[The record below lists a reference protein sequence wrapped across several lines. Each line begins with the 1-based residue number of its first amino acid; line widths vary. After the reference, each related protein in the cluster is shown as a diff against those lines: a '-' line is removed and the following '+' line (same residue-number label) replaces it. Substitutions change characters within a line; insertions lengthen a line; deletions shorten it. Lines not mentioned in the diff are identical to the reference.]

1 MELVIMAA
9 GMGSRFGGLKQI
21 QPVGPN
27 GEFIIDYSIYDAKRA
42 GFDKVVFIIKK
53 EMLNDFEETIGKRLK
68 DQIEISYA
76 FQDMADV
83 PEGVNIP
90 EDRVKPLG
98 TAHALYC
105 ARNVVKGDFAV
116 ITADDFYGHESFL
129 DLADS
134 LKNTNDYSVMGYKIG
149 NTISDNGSV
158 KRGVCFTEGDKLV
171 RITESKVEKIDGVI
185 TGSPLNGSA
194 SYTMEPDHPVSMLY
208 YGLRHDIFD
217 FINNDIV
224 EFFKNQTDLSTIE
237 YYLPDVLDKLM
248 KNGIDIKLINTKA
261 VWKGVTY
268 ATDLE
273 ELQAY
278 INKLIEQ
285 GVYPNNLWG

>member
-68 DQIEISYA
+68 DKIEISYA
-76 FQDMADV
+76 FQDMEDI

-90 EDRVKPLG
+90 DDRVKPLG

-105 ARNVVKGDFAV
+105 ARNAVKGDFAV
-116 ITADDFYGHESFL
+116 ITADDFYGYESFQ
-129 DLADS
+129 DLA
-134 LKNTNDYSVMGYKIG
+134 NTLQNTKDYSVIGYKIG

-171 RITESKVEKIDGVI
+171 KITESKVEKIDGVI
-185 TGSPLNGSA
+185 KGSPLDGSA
-194 SYTMEPDHPVSMLY
+194 EYTMEPDHPVSMLM

-217 FINNDIV
+217 FINTDIKS
-224 EFFKNQTDLSTIE
+224 FFANQTDLSTVE
-237 YYLPDVLDKLM
+237 YFLPDVLDKLM
-248 KNGIDIKLINTKA
+248 KNGIDIKIINTKA

-268 ATDLE
+268 ATDLA
-273 ELQAY
+273 ELQEH

-285 GVYPNNLWG
+285 GIYPNNLWG